1 MGAVLAP
8 SPVAGSMF
16 IAGSGLP
23 QAPQGTALEDPGAAG
38 GRGLGTQ
45 EPRPRAVGRKGRI
58 RDPPREAPAAPS
70 SEHHSP
76 AGGFLCFD
84 SEAMLLPD

>member
-23 QAPQGTALEDPGAAG
+23 QAPQGTALEDPWAAG

-45 EPRPRAVGRKGRI
+45 ELRP
-58 RDPPREAPAAPS
+58 
-70 SEHHSP
+70 
-76 AGGFLCFD
+76 
-84 SEAMLLPD
+84 